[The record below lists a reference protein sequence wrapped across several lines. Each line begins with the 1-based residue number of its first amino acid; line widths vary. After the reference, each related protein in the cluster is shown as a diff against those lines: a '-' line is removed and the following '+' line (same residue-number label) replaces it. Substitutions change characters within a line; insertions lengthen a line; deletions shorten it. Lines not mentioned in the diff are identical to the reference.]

1 MAATVA
7 GDVPRTPVS
16 LDTFPIPCLN
26 DELHW
31 RSEMSFVSLLFS
43 VITAM
48 AATPAGNPNTEYREY
63 DFNALEKI
71 RVTNTSGKITVNPMP
86 AQKVIIAITKK
97 KFSER
102 CTADITRPS
111 IDLVLVEV
119 NKPLGEVCEAD
130 IDLQVPKD
138 VALDITSGSGGVAI
152 TGNDGALH
160 FSLGSG
166 SLIAKGD
173 FKSIDGKSGSGDVK
187 IEGLTHG
194 GNINVGSGRVEL
206 SFLDNPQ
213 GQFDVKTGS
222 GAATLKFPKD
232 SKINAALEAGSG
244 ATTSEFENNPSGY
257 GVSVKSGSGDLTVKS
272 Y

>member
-1 MAATVA
+1 M
-7 GDVPRTPVS
+7 
-16 LDTFPIPCLN
+16 
-26 DELHW
+26 
-31 RSEMSFVSLLFS
+31 SLLSLIF
-43 VITAM
+43 TTNLAM
-48 AATPAGNPNTEYREY
+48 AASLPGNPNSEYREY

-71 RVTNTSGKITVNPMP
+71 RITNTSGKITVNPMP
-86 AQKVIIAITKK
+86 AQKVIISITKK

-111 IDLVLVEV
+111 IDLVLIEV

-138 VALDITSGSGGVAI
+138 VALDITSGSGNVAI
-152 TGNDGALH
+152 TGNEGALR
-160 FSLGSG
+160 FTMGSG
-166 SLIAKGD
+166 SLTAKGD
-173 FKSIDGKSGSGDVK
+173 FKSVEGKAGSGDVK
-187 IEGLTHG
+187 IDGLTHG
-194 GNINVGSGRVEL
+194 GNINVGSGRVDL

-213 GQFDVKTGS
+213 GEFDVKTGS

-232 SKINAALEAGSG
+232 AKINASLEAASGS
-244 ATTSEFENNPSGY
+244 TTNEFSNSTSGY